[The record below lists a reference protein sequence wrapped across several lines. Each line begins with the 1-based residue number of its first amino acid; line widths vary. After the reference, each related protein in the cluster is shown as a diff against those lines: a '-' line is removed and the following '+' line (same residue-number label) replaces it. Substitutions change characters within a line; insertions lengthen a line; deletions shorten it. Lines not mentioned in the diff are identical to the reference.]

1 MFTEVR
7 QSNEGLKTEIVKE
20 EGCESSLIEEDEED
34 WIQIESNGLEKETMI
49 IEFPSPNLAVITNR
63 KGSDKFNINEQMEK
77 LKLVEVYFSKFWD
90 IFFTVTKLC
99 ECQLT
104 DLTK

>member
-7 QSNEGLKTEIVKE
+7 QSNEGLKTEIVR

-49 IEFPSPNLAVITNR
+49 IEFASPNLAVITNR
-63 KGSDKFNINEQMEK
+63 KGSAKFNINEQMENSN
-77 LKLVEVYFSKFWD
+77 LLRYIFLSSPEMFS
-90 IFFTVTKLC
+90 L
-99 ECQLT
+99 L
-104 DLTK
+104 

>member
-1 MFTEVR
+1 VFTEVR
-7 QSNEGLKTEIVKE
+7 QSNEGLKTEIVR

-63 KGSDKFNINEQMEK
+63 KGSAKFNINEQMEK
-77 LKLVEVYFSKFWD
+77 LKLVEVYFSKFS
-90 IFFTVTKLC
+90 
-99 ECQLT
+99 
-104 DLTK
+104 